1 MEANPIENRSK
12 IETWK
17 KEAEKRSITRKGL
30 QKGSPKSSETAQRIQ
45 RGTTGAPKWDEGD
58 VKKKIGKKGRKK
70 GAEKNPTSA
79 TLGAFLFRVVA
90 AGG

>member
-1 MEANPIENRSK
+1 MQEIARFDIQNSK
-12 IETWK
+12 FSG
-17 KEAEKRSITRKGL
+17 AFSI
-30 QKGSPKSSETAQRIQ
+30 QKGGPKSSETAQRIR

-70 GAEKNPTSA
+70 GAEKILTSA
-79 TLGAFLFRVVA
+79 TLGAFLFPFGA